1 MSSTMPVCPI
11 CDAGVVL
18 PANAALSE
26 LIPCPECGCEL
37 EIESLEPLRLA
48 QAPSEEEDWGE

>member
-37 EIESLEPLRLA
+37 A